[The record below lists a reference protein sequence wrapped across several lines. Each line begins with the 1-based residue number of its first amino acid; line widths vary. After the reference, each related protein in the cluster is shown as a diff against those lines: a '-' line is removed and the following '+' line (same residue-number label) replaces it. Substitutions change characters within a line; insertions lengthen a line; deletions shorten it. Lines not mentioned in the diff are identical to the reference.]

1 LLFHHFDI
9 DGLVEGPPMTDS
21 TRISR
26 IRRSALVIGS
36 FLLLSLAPHQ
46 ARRLDA
52 QSVISP
58 PATTYLASWSVSVK
72 PNGIAANREDGTLAV
87 IDAGNNSIEILRP
100 GGTHRDFRRGFRDP
114 RSAAFLPGGV
124 LLVGEAG
131 HGSVKGYDEAG
142 RIVLTLGSPHGEFE
156 TPNALAVHPVTGRIY
171 VVDSALDKVKVYRS
185 SDGAPVFQFG
195 SSGSGPGQ
203 LSFPISIAVSP
214 ALGEAF
220 VADSRNRRIAVF
232 DAGPG
237 AFLRNIGDAGG
248 GEGQISFLGG
258 LHVDADHRLYAVESL
273 GGFVQIFDPY
283 GGLVG
288 QIGEHGNGDG
298 FLRSPKGVLIDRF
311 NRLLVTSFLD
321 DKIEV
326 WGLDVFENPVD
337 QDIVVFASAI
347 PAHLN
352 ERLPSFQVVFQV
364 QGGDPEEI
372 DPATLRI
379 NGVVRPDPDSYRI
392 GPHLSIRFPTS
403 EVLATLPPDFTGDTI
418 LELSGATK
426 DGLRFEGEIPV
437 AFVPAPSKP
446 DTRKGAGR

>member
-1 LLFHHFDI
+1 
-9 DGLVEGPPMTDS
+9 MTDS
-21 TRISR
+21 TGSSTF
-26 IRRSALVIGS
+26 RRSAVVIGT
-36 FLLLSLAPHQ
+36 FLLLSLTVHQ
-46 ARRLDA
+46 AHRVDA

-58 PATTYLASWSVSVK
+58 PETTYLASWSVAVK
-72 PNGIAANREDGTLAV
+72 PNAIAANREDGTLAV
-87 IDAGNNSIEILRP
+87 IDAGNSSIEILRP
-100 GGTHRDFRRGFRDP
+100 GGTHRGFRRGFRDP
-114 RSAAFLPGGV
+114 RCAAFLPGGI

-131 HGSVKGYDEAG
+131 SGSVKGYDDRG
-142 RIVLTLGSPHGEFE
+142 RIVLTLGNPHGEFE
-156 TPNALAVHPVTGRIY
+156 TPNALTVDPASGRIY
-171 VVDSALDKVKVYRS
+171 VVDSALDRVKVYRR
-185 SDGAPVFQFG
+185 SDGAPEFQFG
-195 SSGSGPGQ
+195 SSGSGPGE
-203 LSFPISIAVSP
+203 LHFPIAIAVSP
-214 ALGEAF
+214 GSGEAF

-232 DAGPG
+232 NAETG
-237 AFLRNIGDAGG
+237 AFLRNIGSAGG
-248 GEGQISFLGG
+248 DEGEISFVGG
-258 LHVDADHRLYAVESL
+258 LHVDDDLRLYAVESL

-298 FLRSPKGVLIDRF
+298 ELRSPKAVLIDRF

-321 DKIEV
+321 EKIEV
-326 WGLDVFENPVD
+326 WGLDTFENPVD

-347 PAHLN
+347 PAHIN
-352 ERLPSFQVVFQV
+352 PRLPSFQVVFQV

-403 EVLATLPPDFTGDTI
+403 EVLATLPPDFTGDVV

-426 DGLRFEGEIPV
+426 DGLRFKGDIPV
-437 AFVPAPSKP
+437 AIVPPPSEP